1 MDLQKEE
8 AMIHQDF
15 LFLTLMV
22 IALYF
27 ASWDAGH

>member
-1 MDLQKEE
+1 
-8 AMIHQDF
+8 MIHQDF

-27 ASWDAGH
+27 ASWDAGHWKH